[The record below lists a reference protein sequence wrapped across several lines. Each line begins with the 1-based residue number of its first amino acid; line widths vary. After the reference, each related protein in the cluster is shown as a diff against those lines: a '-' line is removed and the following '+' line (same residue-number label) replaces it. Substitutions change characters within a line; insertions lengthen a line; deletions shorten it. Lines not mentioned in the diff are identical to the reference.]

1 MTRDLFLPALQMDLK
16 TYDLDELLGFS
27 R

>member
-1 MTRDLFLPALQMDLK
+1 MTRDLFLPTLEMDLK

-27 R
+27 K

>member
-1 MTRDLFLPALQMDLK
+1 MTRDLFLPALEMDLK

-27 R
+27 K